1 MFPAGVRFAPGP
13 RFLIVPLDS
22 PGVRVRLILFLL
34 ASTTV
39 GLAIALTPAPAAAPP
54 PAAAAAPPS
63 AAAVERAP
71 AAPQAPERS
80 VVGTLD
86 QVDAAATQIVVA
98 TTTSRLAFSV
108 EKSATIRQ
116 GSKTIKPADLPAHKG
131 ERVKIRYRE
140 NGGVRRAE
148 WIVLASPPQKKK

>member
-1 MFPAGVRFAPGP
+1 VFPGGVRFEPDP

-22 PGVRVRLILFLL
+22 PGVRVRLILLLL

-39 GLAIALTPAPAAAPP
+39 GLAIALTPAPAAE
-54 PAAAAAPPS
+54 PPS
-63 AAAVERAP
+63 LAAVEPAP